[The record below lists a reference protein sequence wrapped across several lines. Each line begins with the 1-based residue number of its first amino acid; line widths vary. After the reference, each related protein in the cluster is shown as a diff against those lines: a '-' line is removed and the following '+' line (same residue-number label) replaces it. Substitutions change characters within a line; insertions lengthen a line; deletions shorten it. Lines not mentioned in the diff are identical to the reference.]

1 MILRECSLT
10 ALISYLIFMSMF
22 RPGART
28 RKISTSL
35 ELELKMLSITDMFA
49 IVICP

>member
-1 MILRECSLT
+1 MKLRECSLT
-10 ALISYLIFMSMF
+10 ALISYLILVPMS